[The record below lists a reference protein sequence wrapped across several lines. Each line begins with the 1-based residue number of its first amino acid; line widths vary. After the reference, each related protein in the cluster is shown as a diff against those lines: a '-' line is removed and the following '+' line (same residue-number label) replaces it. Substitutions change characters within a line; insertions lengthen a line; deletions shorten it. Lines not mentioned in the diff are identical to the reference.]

1 MDFSLASYWNYGNK
15 FCSIEHCSNAEGE
28 TSIYSLLA
36 LKKNGEFEIKNTYT
50 EISPEKITAKL
61 KKNQH
66 SFLILTGNQVLIRAT
81 STTGNDAKIIGS
93 AFPNID
99 NNDFYYQILKSTS
112 QNFVAVCRKDY
123 VQNVIKIYKE
133 NNLEIIGFS
142 LGFFT
147 IQNLLQLFNE
157 EYIQL
162 TTFAVT
168 IAENEITTYQK
179 MDSLREEGNYL
190 LEDTRVSSNFLLP
203 LAGLFSYESLP
214 FNVTSNV
221 QEANNELR
229 KEHRQKVSFRKGL
242 QLGTALCLTALLIN
256 FILFSN
262 YHSNYQNLSE
272 KYQAE
277 LSQKQAYDEK
287 LSEISDKEI
296 TVKNILNNSSSKSTY
311 FINRLIKSKPGSI
324 ILSEFTYQ
332 PLDRPIKEREAIK
345 LNENKVHISG
355 DSGNEAEFSNWIKTL
370 DEMVW
375 IKEIEVAGFSYKSR
389 QNSGFSIII
398 ILNEDE
404 TGN

>member
-1 MDFSLASYWNYGNK
+1 MDFSLASYWNYGTK
-15 FCSIEHCSNAEGE
+15 YCSLEHCSHAEGE
-28 TSIYSLLA
+28 SSIYALVA
-36 LKKNGEFEIKNTYT
+36 LKKNGEFEIKKTYT
-50 EISPEKITAKL
+50 GISPEKITTKL

-66 SFLILTGNQVLIRAT
+66 GFLTLTGNQVLIRAT
-81 STTGNDAKIIGS
+81 STSGNDAKIIGS

-99 NNDFYYQILKSTS
+99 HTDFYYQILKSAS

-147 IQNLLQLFNE
+147 IGNLLQLFKE
-157 EYIQL
+157 EAIQL
-162 TTFAVT
+162 ATYAVT
-168 IAENEITTYQK
+168 IADHEITTYQK
-179 MDSLREEGNYL
+179 TDPLREEENYL
-190 LEDTRVSSNFLLP
+190 LEDTRISSNFLLP

-214 FNVTSNV
+214 FNVTSNT
-221 QEANNELR
+221 QEANDELR
-229 KEHRQKVSFRKGL
+229 KEHRQKVFFRKAL

-256 FILFSN
+256 FILFST

-272 KYQAE
+272 RYQAE

-287 LSEISDKEI
+287 LSEISEKEI

-311 FINRLIKSKPGSI
+311 FLNRIIHSKPSSI

-332 PLDRPIKEREAIK
+332 PLEKQVKDREAIK
-345 LNENKVHISG
+345 LNKNKVRISG
-355 DSGNEAEFSNWIKTL
+355 DSSNEAEFSNWIKTL
-370 DEMVW
+370 EGMAW
-375 IKEIEVAGFSYKSR
+375 IKEIEVAGFSYKSS

-398 ILNEDE
+398 TLDEDE

>member
-1 MDFSLASYWNYGNK
+1 MDFSLTSYWNYGTK
-15 FCSIEHCSNAEGE
+15 YCSIEHCSNAEGE
-28 TSIYSLLA
+28 SSIYALVA
-36 LKKNGEFEIKNTYT
+36 LKKNGEFEIKKTYT
-50 EISPEKITAKL
+50 GIYPDKIRTKL

-81 STTGNDAKIIGS
+81 STSGNDAKIIGS

-99 NNDFYYQILKSTS
+99 NNDFYYQILKSAS

-123 VQNVIKIYKE
+123 VQNIIKIYKE

-147 IQNLLQLFNE
+147 IQNLLQLFKE
-157 EYIQL
+157 EAIQL
-162 TTFAVT
+162 ATYAVT
-168 IAENEITTYQK
+168 IADHEITTYQK
-179 MDSLREEGNYL
+179 MDPLREEENYL

-203 LAGLFSYESLP
+203 LAGLFSYECLP

-221 QEANNELR
+221 QEANYELR
-229 KEHRQKVSFRKGL
+229 KEHRQKVFFRKAL
-242 QLGTALCLTALLIN
+242 LLGTGLCLTALLIN

-277 LSQKQAYDEK
+277 LFQKQAYDEK

-311 FINRLIKSKPGSI
+311 FLNRLIKSKPGSI

-332 PLDRPIKEREAIK
+332 PLERPIKEREAIE

-370 DEMVW
+370 EEMVW

-389 QNSGFSIII
+389 QNSGFSIIVT
-398 ILNEDE
+398 LNEDE